1 MVNVPIMS
9 DTPEFPVQY
18 YGNPF
23 SFAEAIPG
31 LNMLPILTIKS
42 TLNYISLK
50 KRPHLRNLSDTF

>member
-1 MVNVPIMS
+1 MS
-9 DTPEFPVQY
+9 DTPEFPVQD
-18 YGNPF
+18 YGNQF

-42 TLNYISLK
+42 TLNYTSLK

>member
-9 DTPEFPVQY
+9 DTPEFSVQY

-23 SFAEAIPG
+23 SFAETIQG
-31 LNMLPILTIKS
+31 LNILPILTIKS
-42 TLNYISLK
+42 TLNYTFLK

>member
-9 DTPEFPVQY
+9 DSPEFSVLY

-31 LNMLPILTIKS
+31 LNMLPILNIKS
-42 TLNYISLK
+42 TLNYRFLN
-50 KRPHLRNLSDTF
+50 KRPHIRYLSDTF

>member
-9 DTPEFPVQY
+9 DTPESSVQY
-18 YGNPF
+18 YESPF

-42 TLNYISLK
+42 TLNYTSLK
-50 KRPHLRNLSDTF
+50 KGLT

>member
-1 MVNVPIMS
+1 MS

-18 YGNPF
+18 SGNPF
-23 SFAEAIPG
+23 SFAETIPG

-42 TLNYISLK
+42 TLNYTFLK